1 MDNYCWLRVI
11 LKNGGIGV
19 CQNMRKWKQIQCLL
33 KSYKIWGVESF
44 YL

>member
-19 CQNMRKWKQIQCLL
+19 CQNEKMEID
-33 KSYKIWGVESF
+33 SMFVEE
-44 YL
+44 L